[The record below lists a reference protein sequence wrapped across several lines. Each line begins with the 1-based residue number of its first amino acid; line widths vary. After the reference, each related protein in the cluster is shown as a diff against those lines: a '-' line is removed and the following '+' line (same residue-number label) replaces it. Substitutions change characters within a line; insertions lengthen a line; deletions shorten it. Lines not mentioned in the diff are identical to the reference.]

1 MKPSQNIFF
10 VGLMGA
16 GKTTVGRLLAK
27 QLGYPFYDADHEI
40 EARTG
45 VSIPTIFEH
54 EGESGFRKREA
65 EVIGQLVQQR
75 GIVLATGGG
84 AVTSAL
90 TRQLLVRHG
99 AVVYLRAK
107 PEDLY
112 QRTLQDANRPLLQTA
127 DPLGKLRELL
137 AQREPWY
144 QEVADLVIETGTAS
158 IPALVRQICY
168 ALHLDD

>member
-54 EGESGFRKREA
+54 EGENGFRKREA
-65 EVIGQLVQQR
+65 EIIAQLVQQR
-75 GIVLATGGG
+75 GIVMATGGG
-84 AVTSAL
+84 AVSSAL

-99 AVVYLRAK
+99 TVVYLRAK

-112 QRTLQDANRPLLQTA
+112 QRTLQDTNRPLLQTA

-144 QEVADLVIETGTAS
+144 YEVADLVIETGSAS
-158 IPALVRQICY
+158 ITALVRQICS